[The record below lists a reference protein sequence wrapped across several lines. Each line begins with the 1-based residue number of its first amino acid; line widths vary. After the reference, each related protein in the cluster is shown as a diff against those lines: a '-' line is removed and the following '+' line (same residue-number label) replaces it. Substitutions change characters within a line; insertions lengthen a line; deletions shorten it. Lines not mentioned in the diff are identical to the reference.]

1 MHLPYRQVL
10 SFLLLFVL
18 EIIDFK
24 QDMGF

>member
-1 MHLPYRQVL
+1 LPYRQVL